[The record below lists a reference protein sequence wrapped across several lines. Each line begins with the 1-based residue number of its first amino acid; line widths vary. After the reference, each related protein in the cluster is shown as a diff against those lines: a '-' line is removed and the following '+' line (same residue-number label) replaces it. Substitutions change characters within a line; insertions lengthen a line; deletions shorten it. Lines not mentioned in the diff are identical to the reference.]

1 MAQEDMSFWQHVDVL
16 RGSIIR
22 CLAAVLVCGIAAFC
36 FREPVFSAVFWASQP
51 SFPLWKIWPLTA
63 DQAAL
68 KLINTELTQQFIV
81 HIEVAMLVGLIAV
94 LPYILIELMRFIGPA
109 LYAHEKKAML
119 PIAIGGYTMFMIGVA
134 LAYFLIFPLTYR
146 FLAAYQVS
154 ETVENLISLRS
165 YISTLL
171 MLAAMMGI
179 LCELPVICGI
189 LARLG
194 LLKAGAMRRYR
205 KHAIVIILIIAA
217 VITPTGDAFTL
228 MIVALPIY
236 LLYELSIGIVRLQTR

>member
-36 FREPVFSAVFWASQP
+36 FREPVFSAVFWPSQP

-81 HIEVAMLVGLIAV
+81 HIEVALLVGLIAV

-119 PIAIGGYTMFMIGVA
+119 PIATGGYTMFMIGVA

-171 MLAAMMGI
+171 MLATMMGI

-194 LLKAGAMRRYR
+194 LLKASAMRRYR

>member
-1 MAQEDMSFWQHVDVL
+1 MANKSALQIA
-16 RGSIIR
+16 R
-22 CLAAVLVCGIAAFC
+22 AAYRPKLPAALVGGLTLKEGAAT
-36 FREPVFSAVFWASQP
+36 ESV
-51 SFPLWKIWPLTA
+51 A
-63 DQAAL
+63 DQAAI

-119 PIAIGGYTMFMIGVA
+119 PIVIGGYTMFMIGVA

>member
-16 RGSIIR
+16 RKSIIR

-36 FREPVFSAVFWASQP
+36 FREPVFSAVFWPSKP

-63 DQAAL
+63 DQAAI

-119 PIAIGGYTMFMIGVA
+119 PIATGGYTMFMIGVA

-171 MLAAMMGI
+171 MLATMMGI

-194 LLKAGAMRRYR
+194 LLKASAMRRYR

>member
-1 MAQEDMSFWQHVDVL
+1 M
-16 RGSIIR
+16 
-22 CLAAVLVCGIAAFC
+22 
-36 FREPVFSAVFWASQP
+36 
-51 SFPLWKIWPLTA
+51 
-63 DQAAL
+63 
-68 KLINTELTQQFIV
+68 
-81 HIEVAMLVGLIAV
+81 
-94 LPYILIELMRFIGPA
+94 
-109 LYAHEKKAML
+109 
-119 PIAIGGYTMFMIGVA
+119 
-134 LAYFLIFPLTYR
+134 
-146 FLAAYQVS
+146 S

-171 MLAAMMGI
+171 MLATMMGI

>member
-36 FREPVFSAVFWASQP
+36 FREPVFRAVFWPSQP

-119 PIAIGGYTMFMIGVA
+119 PIATGGYTMFMIGVA

-194 LLKAGAMRRYR
+194 LLKASAMRRYR